1 VGTGL
6 VEDRIGQQD
15 WAKEIR
21 RRERGG
27 HHTWIIG
34 VAVQAAGDREKCLA
48 AGMDDYLSKPIRRED
63 LRTALERSAPRLS
76 KPFDDQALHVL
87 VEEGDFEVS
96 ELVDLFV
103 ASAPASISEIRL
115 ALENSNL
122 EHLVIIAHTLKGT
135 CANFGADPL
144 RELCAQIE
152 QAGVSGDSH

>member
-1 VGTGL
+1 MGRQMKVLSFT
-6 VEDRIGQQD
+6 
-15 WAKEIR
+15 EI
-21 RRERGG
+21 
-27 HHTWIIG
+27 TVFSIIIILQP
-34 VAVQAAGDREKCLA
+34 V
-48 AGMDDYLSKPIRRED
+48 
-63 LRTALERSAPRLS
+63 
-76 KPFDDQALHVL
+76 KPFDDKALRIL

-103 ASAPASISEIRL
+103 ATAPASISEMRL
-115 ALENSNL
+115 ALEKSNL